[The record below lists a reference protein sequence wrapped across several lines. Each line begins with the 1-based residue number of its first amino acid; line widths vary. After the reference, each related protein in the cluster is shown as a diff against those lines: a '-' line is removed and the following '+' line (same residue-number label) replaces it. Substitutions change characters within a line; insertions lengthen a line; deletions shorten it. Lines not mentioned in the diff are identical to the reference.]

1 MSLSGNSSGSRPE
14 SRNALTGQTVSTSSV
29 FRRAREV
36 VRPRAPGVKVERQLD
51 GYRRLRTTGN
61 GRRGQR
67 RRAELVRDRLVPV
80 LTDVLAAH
88 DELVALANRDDL
100 PRDVRARRRADAHDA
115 LDRARRAIST
125 FLDGE
130 PTDRQLREGRDLT
143 TTNVDAL
150 AALVVVGSSIYTGR
164 ESIRPHHV
172 AQLRA
177 GVERR
182 GLSLVGTGPSWFE
195 VQLRRAV

>member
-1 MSLSGNSSGSRPE
+1 MSLAGNSGSSRSE
-14 SRNALTGQTVSTSSV
+14 SRNALSQQTASTSRV

-51 GYRRLRTTGN
+51 GYTRLRTTGA

-80 LTDVLAAH
+80 LADVLAAH
-88 DELVALANRDDL
+88 DELVALANRDEL

-115 LDRARRAIST
+115 LERARRAIGAY
-125 FLDGE
+125 LDGE

-143 TTNVDAL
+143 TRNADAL
-150 AALVVVGSSIYTGR
+150 AALVVAGSSIYTGR
-164 ESIRPHHV
+164 ESVRAHHV

-182 GLSLVGTGPSWFE
+182 GLSLVATGPSWFE
-195 VQLRRAV
+195 VALRRAV